1 MFGKESLN
9 ERVIFSLSF
18 FCLRQANRQ
27 KNEREEIKPDALSSD
42 HSSQSIRH
50 TTRTFHLTSMLH
62 SLPHSSPASLLSNE
76 QVRRAFAFFQASAEP
91 FTTELIRLCEIPA
104 PPFQEQAR
112 GEYVAAR
119 FAALGLSEVYTDD
132 IGNVIG
138 LYRGATASPLL
149 VVSAHL
155 DTVFPAATDVTVRR
169 VGTRLCAPGIGDNC
183 SGLAAMLAMVEALQV
198 GQFKLRGSI
207 AFVATVGEEGE
218 GNLRGARH
226 LFTTGSLAGRITDF
240 ISFDGPGTDFITH
253 QALGSRRYRVTLTG
267 PGGHSWSDFGV
278 VHPVYALARAAAK
291 LADYR
296 APHEPR
302 TTYNIGRIEGG
313 DAVNVIPEVARM
325 DVDLR
330 SVNEAQLTQLEEYFL
345 HEIHQ
350 AVRTENTLR
359 AASGH
364 SLQADIKLIGHRP
377 SGEIPAHAPLVQSA
391 VAASRAV
398 GVQPL
403 LNCASTDANI
413 PISLGIP
420 AITIGAGGR
429 GGDAHRLTE
438 WYDPTGREV
447 GYQRALLLLLAVA
460 GVV

>member
-1 MFGKESLN
+1 MFTPN
-9 ERVIFSLSF
+9 
-18 FCLRQANRQ
+18 
-27 KNEREEIKPDALSSD
+27 
-42 HSSQSIRH
+42 
-50 TTRTFHLTSMLH
+50 
-62 SLPHSSPASLLSNE
+62 PHHRSPISLLDNA
-76 QVRRAFAFFQASAEP
+76 QVKRAFAFIHAAAAH
-91 FTTELIRLCEIPA
+91 FTEEHIRLCEIPA
-104 PPFQEQAR
+104 PPFQEQMR
-112 GEYVAAR
+112 GAHVAAR
-119 FAALGLSEVYTDD
+119 FAELGLADVHTDD

-138 LYRGATASPLL
+138 LYRGATATPLL

-155 DTVFPAATDVTVRR
+155 DTVFPVATVVTVRR

-183 SGLAAMLAMVEALQV
+183 AGLAAMIAMIEALNA
-198 GQFKLRGSI
+198 GQFQLHGSI

-226 LFTTGSLAGRITDF
+226 LFTAGTLAGRITEF

-278 VHPVYALARAAAK
+278 VNPVYALARAAAK

-313 DAVNVIPEVARM
+313 DSVNVIPEVARM
-325 DVDLR
+325 EVDLR
-330 SVNEAQLTQLEEYFL
+330 SVDEAQLSRLEEYFL
-345 HEIHQ
+345 SEISQ

-364 SLQADIKLIGHRP
+364 SLRSDIQLIGHRP
-377 SGEIPAHAPLVQSA
+377 SGAIPTRARLVQCA
-391 VAASRAV
+391 IAASRAV
-398 GVQPL
+398 GLQPL

-438 WYDPTGREV
+438 WYEPTGREV
-447 GYQRALLLLLAVA
+447 GYSRALLLLLAMTGVA
-460 GVV
+460 